1 MPQLGSDSKPLI
13 LKNQKSKNKKL
24 GLSGKF
30 YTKENQKKYEEGWD
44 RIFKKKKKR
53 GRPPKTRAF

>member
-44 RIFKKKKKR
+44 RIFKK
-53 GRPPKTRAF
+53 

>member
-30 YTKENQKKYEEGWD
+30 YTIENQKKYEEGWD
-44 RIFKKKKKR
+44 RIFKK
-53 GRPPKTRAF
+53 